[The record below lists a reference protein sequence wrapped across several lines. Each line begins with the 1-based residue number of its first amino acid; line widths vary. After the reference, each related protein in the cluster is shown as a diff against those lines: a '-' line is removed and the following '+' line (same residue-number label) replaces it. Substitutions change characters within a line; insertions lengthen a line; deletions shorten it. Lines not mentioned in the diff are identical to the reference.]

1 MRTSRVMRRMV
12 VFARTLF
19 WLGNN
24 LENSRF
30 PFLMCC
36 YRGFGEFSTDLTDEK
51 AKKIATRAK
60 L

>member
-1 MRTSRVMRRMV
+1 MRTSRVMHRMV

-24 LENSRF
+24 LEDRRF

-36 YRGFGEFSTDLTDEK
+36 QPGCGEFSTELTDEK
-51 AKKIATRAK
+51 GEENSKQS
-60 L
+60 